1 MNHPSFRR
9 QWLGFLIRFLAF
21 SFVFGFSVV
30 FFVFSVPEYASVLL
44 SSSTDVPTTTVYS
57 PLSIVIDP
65 GHGGEDGGTSSPEG
79 ILEKELNLSVSLI
92 LADFCRL
99 AGLEV
104 TMTRNTDT
112 QIYDLY
118 GDLEDYTGHKKMY
131 DLRNRLRLT
140 REKDASLFI
149 SIHMNQYPDSD
160 CSGLQVYYSPN
171 DSRSRDLAELLQNYH
186 KTYLAPENNREVKRA
201 TASIYLLKQLEI
213 PAVLVECGFLSNPE
227 DTAKLTNEAYQKQL
241 SLTAFCA
248 LSEYLSSPGGRS

>member
-9 QWLGFLIRFLAF
+9 QWLGFLIRFLSF

-30 FFVFSVPEYASVLL
+30 FFVFTVPEYASVLL
-44 SSSTDVPTTTVYS
+44 GFSNDVPATTVYS

-65 GHGGEDGGTSSPEG
+65 GHGGEDGGTSSSEG
-79 ILEKELNLSVSLI
+79 ILEKDLNLSVATI
-92 LADFCRL
+92 LTDFCRL
-99 AGLEV
+99 AGLDV
-104 TMTRNTDT
+104 MMTRTTDT

-149 SIHMNQYPDSD
+149 SIHMNQYPSSD

-171 DSRSRDLAELLQNYH
+171 DSRSRDLAELLQNYN
-186 KTYLAPENNREVKRA
+186 KTYLDQENTREIKRA
-201 TASIYLLKQLEI
+201 TSSIYLLKQLEI
-213 PAVLVECGFLSNPE
+213 PAVLVECGFLSNAE
-227 DTAKLTNEAYQKQL
+227 DVAKLTNEEYQKQL
-241 SLTAFCA
+241 SLTVFCA
-248 LSEYLSSPGGRS
+248 LSEYLAAPAGRS